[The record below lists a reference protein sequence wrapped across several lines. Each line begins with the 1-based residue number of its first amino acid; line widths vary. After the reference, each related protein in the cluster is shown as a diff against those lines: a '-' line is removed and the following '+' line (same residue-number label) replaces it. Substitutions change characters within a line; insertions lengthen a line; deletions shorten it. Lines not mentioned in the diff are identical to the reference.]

1 MATEREFSDQFGD
14 WKRTCYCGEPRVESV
29 GAEMTLAGW
38 VHSRRDHGGVI
49 FVDLRDR
56 SGLCQ
61 IVFNPAIDAAAHEKA
76 GQIRSEDVIAVRG
89 TLEKRSPETI
99 NPDLATGQV
108 ELVCR
113 ELRLLNASQV
123 PPFPIEDETDP
134 GPKTPVVE
142 GHLITTQGSSEDET
156 DLGPKPPVIKGR
168 RVTTENMRLKYRYL
182 DLRRPQSLAP
192 ILLRY
197 RMTKLIRDYLDGL
210 GFIDVETPVLTKST
224 PEGARDYLVPSRIYR
239 GKFYALPQS
248 PQLFKQILMVGGLD
262 RYFQIVKCF
271 RDEDLRA
278 DRQPE
283 FTQLDME
290 MSFVQPSDV
299 MQVVEGMICLL
310 FKELKSIELKWP
322 FTRLSYQEATNRF
335 GSDKPDMRF
344 GLEIRDFTE
353 AVRNCQARVF
363 TTAIQKGGVVKGIR
377 IPKGGELSRKD
388 LDDMTPFVATFG
400 AKGIAWIKIT
410 GEGWQSPIAKFLSN
424 TEQKEI
430 ERIAEAQIGDVVLFS
445 ADTPKI
451 VHDAL
456 GNLRLFLGEKL
467 GLIPE
472 NEYAL
477 VWVVDFP
484 LVEFDAAEKRY
495 VALHH
500 PFTAPLDEDLSLL
513 ESDPAKTR
521 SKAYDLALNGI
532 EIGGGSIRIHR
543 IELQKKVLALMGIGP
558 KEAEAKFGFFLEA
571 LSYGAPPHGGIAF
584 GIDRMAM
591 LLSGAK
597 SLRDVIAF
605 PKSQRAVCMLTDA
618 PSAVESRQLREL
630 GIRLTGAEKNGD

>member
-1 MATEREFSDQFGD
+1 MAERVFNEPIGD
-14 WKRTCYCGEPRVESV
+14 WKRSCYCGEPRAQAV
-29 GAEMTLAGW
+29 GEEKTLVGW

-56 SGLCQ
+56 SGICQ
-61 IVFNPAIDAAAHEKA
+61 VVFRPEVAPSAHEKA
-76 GQIRSEDVIAVRG
+76 KQIRAEDVIAVRG
-89 TLEKRSPETI
+89 VLAKRSPETI
-99 NPDLATGQV
+99 NPELATGEV

-113 ELRLLNASQV
+113 ELRLLNASAV
-123 PPFPIEDETDP
+123 PPFPIDDEA
-134 GPKTPVVE
+134 E
-142 GHLITTQGSSEDET
+142 A
-156 DLGPKPPVIKGR
+156 
-168 RVTTENMRLKYRYL
+168 TENTRLKYRYL
-182 DLRRPQSLAP
+182 DLRRPSSLKP
-192 ILLRY
+192 LLLRY

-224 PEGARDYLVPSRIYR
+224 PEGARDYLVPSRIYH

-290 MSFVQPSDV
+290 MSFVQPEDV
-299 MQVVEGMICLL
+299 IEVVEGMMVLL
-310 FKELKSIELKWP
+310 FKQLKGIELKRP
-322 FTRLSYQEATNRF
+322 FKKLTYVEAMNRF
-335 GSDKPDMRF
+335 GSDKPDVRF
-344 GLEIRDFTE
+344 GLEITDFTE
-353 AVRNCQARVF
+353 ALRNSQARVF
-363 TTAIQKGGVVKGIR
+363 ASAIKGGGVVKGIR
-377 IPKGGELSRKD
+377 IPHGAALSRKD
-388 LDDMTPFVATFG
+388 LDDMTPYVATFG
-400 AKGIAWIKIT
+400 ARGIAWTKLT
-410 GEGWQSPIAKFLSN
+410 EEGWQSPIAKFLSGE
-424 TEQKEI
+424 EQKEI
-430 ERIAEAQIGDVVLFS
+430 ERSAGAEIGDVVLFS
-445 ADTPKI
+445 ADQVKV

-456 GNLRLFLGEKL
+456 GNLRLHLGEKL
-467 GLIPE
+467 GLIPHH
-472 NEYAL
+472 EYAL

-484 LVEFDAAEKRY
+484 LMEFDAEEKRY

-500 PFTAPLDEDLSLL
+500 PFTAPIDEDLPLL
-513 ESDPAKTR
+513 DSEPAKSR

-532 EIGGGSIRIHR
+532 EIGGGSIRIHQV
-543 IELQKKVLALMGIGP
+543 ELQKKLLGLMGISP
-558 KEAEAKFGFFLEA
+558 EEAQAKFGFLLEA

-584 GIDRMAM
+584 GIDRLAM

-618 PSAVESRQLREL
+618 PSPVEPRQLREL
-630 GIRLTGAEKNGD
+630 GIRLSGGEK

>member
-1 MATEREFSDQFGD
+1 MATERVFNDQWGD
-14 WKRTCYCGEPRVESV
+14 WKRSCYCGEPRAAAV
-29 GAEMTLAGW
+29 GKEMTLVGW

-56 SGLCQ
+56 SGICQ
-61 IVFNPAIDAAAHEKA
+61 IVFRPEVDPVGHEKA
-76 GQIRSEDVIAVRG
+76 KQIRSEDVIAVRG
-89 TLEKRSPETI
+89 TLSKRSAETI
-99 NPDLATGQV
+99 NADLATGEV
-108 ELVCR
+108 ELVCE
-113 ELRLLNASQV
+113 ELRLLNASAV
-123 PPFPIEDETDP
+123 PPFIIEDETDAN
-134 GPKTPVVE
+134 
-142 GHLITTQGSSEDET
+142 
-156 DLGPKPPVIKGR
+156 
-168 RVTTENMRLKYRYL
+168 ENTRLKYRYL
-182 DLRRPQSLAP
+182 DLRRPQSLSP
-192 ILLRY
+192 LLLRY

-224 PEGARDYLVPSRIYR
+224 PEGARDYLVPSRIYH

-290 MSFVQPSDV
+290 MSFVQPGDV
-299 MQVVEGMICLL
+299 MQVVEGMMCLL
-310 FKELKSIELKWP
+310 FKELMGIELNWP
-322 FTRLSYQEATNRF
+322 FVKLTHQEAINRF

-353 AVRNCQARVF
+353 ALRNCKAKVF
-363 TTAIQKGGVVKGIR
+363 STAVEKGGVVKGIR
-377 IPKGGELSRKD
+377 IAKGGELSRKD

-400 AKGIAWIKIT
+400 AKGIAWTRIAD
-410 GEGWQSPIAKFLSN
+410 EGWQSPIAKFLSE
-424 TEQKEI
+424 TEQKEV
-430 ERIAEAQIGDVVLFS
+430 EKIAEAQVGDVILFS
-445 ADTPKI
+445 ADTTKI

-456 GNLRLFLGEKL
+456 GNLRLYLGEKL
-467 GLIPE
+467 NLISE
-472 NEYAL
+472 KEYAL

-484 LVEFDAAEKRY
+484 LMEFDPAEKRY

-500 PFTAPLDEDLSLL
+500 PFTAPLDEDLPLL
-513 ESDPAKTR
+513 DGDPSKSR

-532 EIGGGSIRIHR
+532 EIGGGSIRIHQV
-543 IELQKKVLALMGIGP
+543 ELQKKILSLMGIGAE
-558 KEAEAKFGFFLEA
+558 EAEAKFGFFLEA

-618 PSAVESRQLREL
+618 PSSVEPRQLREL
-630 GIRLTGAEKNGD
+630 GIRVTGADKSSQ